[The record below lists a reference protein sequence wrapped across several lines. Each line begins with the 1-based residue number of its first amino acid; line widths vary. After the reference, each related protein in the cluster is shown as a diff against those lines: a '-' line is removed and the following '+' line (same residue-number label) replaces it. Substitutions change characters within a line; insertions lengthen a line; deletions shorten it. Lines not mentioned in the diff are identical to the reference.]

1 MRRSIAILVFVYHLS
16 VCNGSC
22 KHGRTILTNETGVIS
37 DGENTTTYPSYA
49 RCEWLIDAKHPNKS
63 IYLEFEFIDTECS
76 YDFLFVFDGDSY
88 LSPTLASLSGQHRPG
103 PIVAKSGKMLVY
115 LFSDRNYE
123 RTGFRASYSMQDC
136 PFNCTGHGN
145 CIGHQCYCFMG
156 RTGNYCQLEECPQN
170 CSSHGACVMKDDN
183 STYKCQCE
191 KGYAGYMCNISLN
204 NSEGSE
210 LWYTLLPEGM
220 GLEPR
225 SAHAGAFVSRTEC
238 LYVFGGFSLNEVLSD
253 LNCYCINETTW
264 NSINRSEPWP
274 KGRYEHAIELF
285 EDGFYMFG
293 GMLDDGNYSDELWF
307 FNVTSETWTL
317 CANESVFK
325 PLQLSGHTLTRVE
338 DNLYVFGG
346 KTKDGLFWSN
356 IYKINGHIPTEWQE
370 VLPLAGKSS
379 ARRLVGHSTVYHKE
393 SKSLLIYGGYSHNAD
408 EPRYGSHKDEL
419 HLFHVENKIWSK
431 IKTNEAL
438 DNGPA
443 PSQRSFHSANIMGNY
458 MVVFGG
464 NTHIHH
470 DVEKCYDYEIYLY
483 HLGCH
488 IWVKAE
494 LLMGKYSSAL
504 DDGRVSHV
512 AAVAYGNT
520 LLVAGGYAGY
530 VKGDVMAFKFPPL
543 IAPPSS
549 EVSLDLDYC
558 TNITLADKCQSNPD
572 CLLCTKQGR
581 CMHRTHITEQ
591 LCGPLKT
598 GVPYMQCP
606 GICSRLSS
614 CVSCLSQGQGAA
626 RSQDS
631 PEHWTYIQPC
641 NWCVKEGECQLRSK
655 PTGNCAAATSTSSGL
670 VGWWGDKS
678 LSLSQ
683 IAQCRLEDKPAGLV
697 SILRQTNMA
706 EKYRRIYTRP
716 LLKSFTRWR
725 GWIHPLNATVKHL
738 IDPSPKQ
745 FMLKLAVDNIAVKVW
760 LNKDAIVGRKERIMN
775 IGIGD
780 NPLELKSRAD
790 NSLLFPNTS
799 PGTRYYLD
807 IEGEYLYPSSTNS
820 QPAINEKLYSIELK
834 WDGSATNGN
843 SLSVLHAFSFEF
855 LEPYSVGDCANFT
868 SCLACM
874 TDTACGWCD
883 VEARCMPR
891 NTSTS
896 ACAKEGHQL
905 MITEPSVCTVCDDHV
920 ECLSCAKDPH
930 CEWVKDKVHCI
941 RRGRGLDTEIAAI
954 PEQCP
959 ASCHELSSCSQ
970 CLNVGE
976 CAWCESLR
984 SCLPFYDYVIRHRHG
999 QCTEWVDSEITRNDN
1014 TYSCRNCSIL
1024 KSCESCMKS
1033 FNCGWCGNR
1042 ANPKKGVCFEGDF
1055 AGTITWPKIT
1065 ASNSPT

>member
-16 VCNGSC
+16 MCNGSC

-63 IYLEFEFIDTECS
+63 IYLEFEFLDTECS

-123 RTGFRASYSMQDC
+123 RTGFRARYSMQDC

-238 LYVFGGFSLNEVLSD
+238 LYVFGGFSLNKVLSD
-253 LNCYCINETTW
+253 LNYYCINETTW

-293 GMLDDGNYSDELWF
+293 GMLDDENYSDELWF

-325 PLQLSGHTLTRVE
+325 PLKLSGHTLTRVE

-419 HLFHVENKIWSK
+419 HMFHVENKIWSK

-494 LLMGKYSSAL
+494 LLMGSMYHFFVCL
-504 DDGRVSHV
+504 
-512 AAVAYGNT
+512 
-520 LLVAGGYAGY
+520 Y
-530 VKGDVMAFKFPPL
+530 V
-543 IAPPSS
+543 
-549 EVSLDLDYC
+549 
-558 TNITLADKCQSNPD
+558 Q
-572 CLLCTKQGR
+572 
-581 CMHRTHITEQ
+581 
-591 LCGPLKT
+591 
-598 GVPYMQCP
+598 
-606 GICSRLSS
+606 
-614 CVSCLSQGQGAA
+614 
-626 RSQDS
+626 
-631 PEHWTYIQPC
+631 
-641 NWCVKEGECQLRSK
+641 
-655 PTGNCAAATSTSSGL
+655 
-670 VGWWGDKS
+670 
-678 LSLSQ
+678 
-683 IAQCRLEDKPAGLV
+683 
-697 SILRQTNMA
+697 
-706 EKYRRIYTRP
+706 
-716 LLKSFTRWR
+716 
-725 GWIHPLNATVKHL
+725 
-738 IDPSPKQ
+738 
-745 FMLKLAVDNIAVKVW
+745 
-760 LNKDAIVGRKERIMN
+760 
-775 IGIGD
+775 
-780 NPLELKSRAD
+780 
-790 NSLLFPNTS
+790 
-799 PGTRYYLD
+799 
-807 IEGEYLYPSSTNS
+807 
-820 QPAINEKLYSIELK
+820 
-834 WDGSATNGN
+834 
-843 SLSVLHAFSFEF
+843 
-855 LEPYSVGDCANFT
+855 
-868 SCLACM
+868 
-874 TDTACGWCD
+874 
-883 VEARCMPR
+883 
-891 NTSTS
+891 
-896 ACAKEGHQL
+896 
-905 MITEPSVCTVCDDHV
+905 
-920 ECLSCAKDPH
+920 
-930 CEWVKDKVHCI
+930 
-941 RRGRGLDTEIAAI
+941 
-954 PEQCP
+954 
-959 ASCHELSSCSQ
+959 
-970 CLNVGE
+970 
-976 CAWCESLR
+976 
-984 SCLPFYDYVIRHRHG
+984 
-999 QCTEWVDSEITRNDN
+999 
-1014 TYSCRNCSIL
+1014 
-1024 KSCESCMKS
+1024 
-1033 FNCGWCGNR
+1033 
-1042 ANPKKGVCFEGDF
+1042 
-1055 AGTITWPKIT
+1055 
-1065 ASNSPT
+1065 